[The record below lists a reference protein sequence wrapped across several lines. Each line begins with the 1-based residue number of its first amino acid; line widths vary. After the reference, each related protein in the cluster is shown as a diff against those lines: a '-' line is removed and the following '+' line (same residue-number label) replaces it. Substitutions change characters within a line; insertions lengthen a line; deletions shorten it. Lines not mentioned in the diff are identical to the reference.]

1 MFKSLALFFF
11 FFLVVCLKLS
21 GKSSLVRICLLYSHL
36 PDICTMTI
44 FFLIAFFE
52 KQNDFILMK
61 SDSSL
66 FSFIFNTVSY
76 EIFAYVKNPE
86 DFIFF

>member
-1 MFKSLALFFF
+1 
-11 FFLVVCLKLS
+11 
-21 GKSSLVRICLLYSHL
+21 
-36 PDICTMTI
+36 MTI

-52 KQNDFILMK
+52 KQNDFIFMK